1 LAAGVYTGVS
11 IRFPVRYTELVTANA
26 GTLPPPLVYAVI
38 NVESGFR
45 PQVMSP
51 KGAGGLMQLTGET
64 AEWIASLMGNT
75 AFKPDDVLDPA
86 VNIAIGCYFLRW
98 LTDYYKG
105 DTTLALCAYNAG
117 IGNVDRWLADAR
129 YSNDGLT
136 LASIPF
142 RETAEYI
149 KRVELNRRVYEARLA
164 INGLLPG

>member
-1 LAAGVYTGVS
+1 LIIAGIYTGIT

-26 GTLPPPLVYAVI
+26 GTLPLPLVYAVI

-45 PQVMSP
+45 PRVTSP

-64 AEWIASLMGNT
+64 AEWVASLMGNT
-75 AFKPDDVLDPA
+75 AFKPDDVLEPA
-86 VNIAIGCYFLRW
+86 VNIAIGCYFLQW

-129 YSNDGLT
+129 YSKDGKSLT
-136 LASIPF
+136 TIPYP
-142 RETAEYI
+142 ETSEYV
-149 KRVELNRRVYEARLA
+149 KRVELNRRVYEV
-164 INGLLPG
+164 LLTVGIT